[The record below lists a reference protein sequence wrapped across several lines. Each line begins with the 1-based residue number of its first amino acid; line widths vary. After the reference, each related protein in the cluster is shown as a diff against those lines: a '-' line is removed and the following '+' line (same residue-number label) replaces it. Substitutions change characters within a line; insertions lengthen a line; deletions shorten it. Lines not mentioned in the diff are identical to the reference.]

1 MRASR
6 LHETTTT
13 SYEIMQARAQAR
25 AVEPIEPPRLQ
36 TAEPSASWST
46 PVVSASAGASDARSA
61 PWRTPWLLLWTL

>member
-25 AVEPIEPPRLQ
+25 AVLPIEPCRSQ
-36 TAEPSASWST
+36 QAEPDAALSP
-46 PVVSASAGASDARSA
+46 PVAPAAVGASDARSA